1 MAIEKDLQTGGGGC
15 CRDVE
20 FKVGGV
26 ASLSVRF
33 QSSGDWRRAAPQPGV
48 GLLTK
53 LELTLRRVVP
63 RWLKITH
70 IVYK

>member
-1 MAIEKDLQTGGGGC
+1 MVNSLIVQFNFFSFFKMAIEKDLQTGGGC

-53 LELTLRRVVP
+53 LELTL
-63 RWLKITH
+63 
-70 IVYK
+70 

>member
-1 MAIEKDLQTGGGGC
+1 MVNSLIVQFKFFLIFLKWLLKKDLQTGGGC
-15 CRDVE
+15 CKDVG

-53 LELTLRRVVP
+53 LELTL
-63 RWLKITH
+63 
-70 IVYK
+70 

>member
-1 MAIEKDLQTGGGGC
+1 MAIKKDLQTGGGC
-15 CRDVE
+15 CKDVG

-53 LELTLRRVVP
+53 LELTL
-63 RWLKITH
+63 
-70 IVYK
+70 